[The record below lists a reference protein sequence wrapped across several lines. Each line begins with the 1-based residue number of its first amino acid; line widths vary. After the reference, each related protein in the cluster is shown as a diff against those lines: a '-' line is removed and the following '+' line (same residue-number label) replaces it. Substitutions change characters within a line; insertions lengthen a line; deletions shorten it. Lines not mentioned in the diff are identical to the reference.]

1 MSIEAEMAKN
11 QSARISWADFEK
23 VEIRIGT
30 VLRTE
35 DFPEARKPAYIL
47 HVDFGPE
54 VGVLKSSAQIT
65 DLYTREELV
74 GRQIV
79 AVTNFPPR
87 QIGPI
92 MSECL
97 VTGFYQPDGAVVLA
111 APERPVPDGSRL
123 A

>member
-1 MSIEAEMAKN
+1 MAKDR
-11 QSARISWADFEK
+11 ADTIDWAYFEK

-30 VLRTE
+30 VVSADE
-35 DFPEARKPAYIL
+35 FPEARKPAYIL
-47 HVDFGPE
+47 RVDFGPE

-65 DLYTREELV
+65 DLYSREELV
-74 GRQIV
+74 GRQVV

-97 VTGFYQPDGAVVLA
+97 VTGFYRSDGAVVLA
-111 APERPVPDGSRL
+111 RPERPVPNGSRL